1 MVMMWW
7 NVATVATVAL
17 RFARVGRWIKMSK
30 RRSMWWVS
38 ASHDSSSLATVDR
51 CCATAAAKRER
62 EREAM
67 KGRGRER
74 SKEGKREIEARKVMS
89 E

>member
-1 MVMMWW
+1 V
-7 NVATVATVAL
+7 L
-17 RFARVGRWIKMSK
+17 R
-30 RRSMWWVS
+30 
-38 ASHDSSSLATVDR
+38 HDSS
-51 CCATAAAKRER
+51 KER

-74 SKEGKREIEARKVMS
+74 SKDGKREIEARKVMS